1 MMIMDIGMIHVGT
14 IACTLTMAQ
23 CIVASDYKAC
33 FTAVHH
39 TTQIH
44 TAVCTMDNPMSF
56 ITMLARERF
65 LLAEVPDLG

>member
-1 MMIMDIGMIHVGT
+1 MMIMDIGTTPVGIT
-14 IACTLTMAQ
+14 VCTSTTDQ

-39 TTQIH
+39 TIQIH
-44 TAVCTMDNPMSF
+44 TAACTMGSHMSF

-65 LLAEVPDLG
+65 HLAEVPDLG